1 MRVAPPSQSMQEL
14 FEERMQALREAL
26 DEVRG
31 VDGTSTARGA
41 TDSGAVR
48 QEL

>member
-1 MRVAPPSQSMQEL
+1 MQEL
-14 FEERMQALREAL
+14 FEERVRALREAL

-31 VDGTSTARGA
+31 VDGAVSKSA